1 MLEGVEYLHKNNIV
15 HNDIKDENIIVT
27 EDLVVTIIDFGSAT
41 VDHGEMTRYA
51 VLYYRM
57 ILFNWQDLLW

>member
-27 EDLVVTIIDFGSAT
+27 GDLVVTIIDFGSAT
-41 VDHGEMTRYA
+41 VDHGEITRYA
-51 VLYYRM
+51 TL
-57 ILFNWQDLLW
+57 